1 MSGPAITSRTPVD
14 LEDFEARLRLAQPNT
29 DPHSDPLAELARLV
43 EGQRLPFP
51 KHQPP
56 REQQD
61 GRDAQGHK
69 PADHEPVHAQQARVA
84 NEWDLRGTVQ
94 DVHPDARGAFPQ
106 DQYGEPVY
114 PQAAPVPPPPGSWR
128 PEDAVWEADAEPK
141 RRSRVALYAMG
152 GALCV
157 VLAGVGGAY
166 FLRGGSSTVASAPT
180 IKAVSGPLKV
190 APDAPAPTSGS
201 QSSASVLEKP
211 GEKLGASRV
220 VTSEEQPVDLSQ
232 VRTSSVPAVGAA
244 AARPAGAFPEPIK
257 VKTVSVRPDGTIISA
272 SDAPAKSITSSVT
285 PTVAP
290 QRTASNVTGS
300 TPATSP
306 ASPAGARAATPAPT
320 PTAAAPKTTVRVA
333 PPSETSAAKPAQT
346 ASAAPALASSPAVA
360 KGGFAVQL
368 AAAGSDAE
376 ARDRIGKYQRQ
387 FASSLD
393 GHTPGVVKGEANGK
407 SVWRIRVG
415 GLSREDAVS
424 MCVSIKDSGGSCFVA
439 SN

>member
-14 LEDFEARLRLAQPNT
+14 LEDFEARLRRAQPNT

-51 KHQPP
+51 KPQPP

-61 GRDAQGHK
+61 SRD
-69 PADHEPVHAQQARVA
+69 EPVHAQQARVA

-128 PEDAVWEADAEPK
+128 PEDAVWEADAEPR
-141 RRSRVALYAMG
+141 RRSRFALYAMG

-157 VLAGVGGAY
+157 VLAGVGGTY

-190 APDAPAPTSGS
+190 APDAPAPTSGP

-232 VRTSSVPAVGAA
+232 VRTASVPAVGVA

-272 SDAPAKSITSSVT
+272 SDAPARPVTSSVT
-285 PTVAP
+285 PAVAP

-306 ASPAGARAATPAPT
+306 ASPAGAKPAAPAPA

-346 ASAAPALASSPAVA
+346 ASAAPAQAVASSPAVA

-376 ARDRIGKYQRQ
+376 ARDKIGKYQRQ

-393 GHTPGVVKGEANGK
+393 GHAPGVVKGEANGK